1 MDPTSSNVHGL
12 LQTIGRTRYLSVV
25 YQDLLSTQ
33 RNHTSDYGAQ
43 NKTYRVCDE
52 MPAKFG
58 GRQNYWRFLDGQN
71 LVRFSPT
78 MDLATV
84 VAKLF
89 DHPHPGTHHQRE
101 RTHLECFTQPC
112 SIDLLCRTILS
123 LLRERNSNS
132 GRDSGKKFM
141 KQSQPD
147 RVDWTV
153 RRRANRAKQ
162 LRYLYTS
169 ISSTSQQSYRTI
181 SDDKEYVPNFEQAAS
196 PGLEIVNTTEHDEAE
211 LYNWSQNLPST
222 LTGVDESE
230 CFTVHN
236 WL

>member
-1 MDPTSSNVHGL
+1 
-12 LQTIGRTRYLSVV
+12 
-25 YQDLLSTQ
+25 
-33 RNHTSDYGAQ
+33 
-43 NKTYRVCDE
+43 
-52 MPAKFG
+52 
-58 GRQNYWRFLDGQN
+58 
-71 LVRFSPT
+71 

-181 SDDKEYVPNFEQAAS
+181 SDDKVSRVILGQLSLSPNCMLNPLAQS
-196 PGLEIVNTTEHDEAE
+196 I
-211 LYNWSQNLPST
+211 LYRLWSL
-222 LTGVDESE
+222 
-230 CFTVHN
+230 
-236 WL
+236 